1 MDTAKDKIE
10 EGKDAVE
17 PGPVTTSRKELAKEG
32 MKDDVRNTVSSLLN
46 AMEDVMHQLT
56 ESAKQRKVGCF
67 PTFSSSRVLNVLHFP
82 LGTFLIWRRN
92 RYAGSGCR
100 SSDHSERKDARESV
114 SGI

>member
-1 MDTAKDKIE
+1 MLLFLQTAKRNITSKMDTAKDKIE

-17 PGPVTTSRKELAKEG
+17 PGPLTTAKKELAKEG
-32 MKDDVRNTVSSLLN
+32 MKDDV
-46 AMEDVMHQLT
+46 
-56 ESAKQRKVGCF
+56 RKVGCF